1 MEELDRIAEK
11 VRKELE
17 AKNAARDAALAASRE
32 LIRHCALS
40 IRATHRAE
48 YEEAAQLL
56 ARTREIAGQMKG
68 RVSAYPDLYFTGYVQ
83 DALKEM
89 AEAHIVYALITG
101 EKLPDPDV
109 LGVDYAAFLNGLGEA
124 AGELRRYSL
133 DIVRH
138 GSSERC
144 ETVLAAMEDIY
155 SLLVTMDF
163 PDALKE
169 MAEAHIVYALITNE
183 KLPDPDALGVDYA
196 AFLNGLG
203 EAAGELRRYSLD
215 IVRHGSSERCE
226 TVLAAME
233 DIYSLLVTM
242 DFPDA
247 LTGGLRRTTDMVRGV
262 LERTRGDLTIAA
274 RQEKLEKTL
283 HEFESRFKG

>member
-1 MEELDRIAEK
+1 MQELDLIAEK
-11 VRKELE
+11 VRKTFES
-17 AKNAARDAALAASRE
+17 KNAARDAALAASRE

-48 YEEAAQLL
+48 YAEAAQLL
-56 ARTREIAGQMKG
+56 AQAREIAAQMKG
-68 RVSAYPDLYFTGYVQ
+68 SVSGYPDLYFTGYVQ

-89 AEAHIVYALITG
+89 AEAHIVHALITG
-101 EKLPDPDV
+101 ERTPDPDA
-109 LGVDYAAFLNGLGEA
+109 LGVEYAAYLNGLGEA

-138 GSSERC
+138 G
-144 ETVLAAMEDIY
+144 
-155 SLLVTMDF
+155 
-163 PDALKE
+163 
-169 MAEAHIVYALITNE
+169 N
-183 KLPDPDALGVDYA
+183 
-196 AFLNGLG
+196 
-203 EAAGELRRYSLD
+203 
-215 IVRHGSSERCE
+215 SERCE

-274 RQEKLEKTL
+274 RQEKLEQTL
-283 HEFESRFKG
+283 HDFENKFKG